1 MRVQVPSPAP
11 SQFGSGTRQ
20 CFVGR
25 FPSGQREQ
33 TVNLPSVTSMV
44 RIHPCPP
51 TSYAGMAELADALDS
66 GSSVRLGHAGSSPVS
81 RTKALKTM
89 SFQGFFL
96 SFRRQRNS
104 SAGFVLQ
111 AVKRIRQFSFWVAE
125 PSRKRGF
132 ADPARGA
139 IRAAELRGHRKAV
152 SSIKLLTGK
161 SISFSPSSRYASNGC
176 GGQLCRRA

>member
-1 MRVQVPSPAP
+1 M
-11 SQFGSGTRQ
+11 TL
-20 CFVGR
+20 
-25 FPSGQREQ
+25 
-33 TVNLPSVTSMV
+33 N
-44 RIHPCPP
+44 
-51 TSYAGMAELADALDS
+51 
-66 GSSVRLGHAGSSPVS
+66 SSPVS

-111 AVKRIRQFSFWVAE
+111 AVKRIRQFAFWVAE

-139 IRAAELRGHRKAV
+139 IRAAELRWTK
-152 SSIKLLTGK
+152 K
-161 SISFSPSSRYASNGC
+161 SGQQLYATDRENISFSPSSRYASNGC